1 MSYFLWQTQIQ
12 TIKYGLND
20 KETSYIDTSLI
31 YPLWYEFSN
40 VFVAQSDFGEKK
52 FTKNLLT

>member
-20 KETSYIDTSLI
+20 KETSYIDTELI
-31 YPLWYEFSN
+31 YTLWYEFSN
-40 VFVAQSDFGEKK
+40 VYVAQSDLGKK
-52 FTKNLLT
+52 KNQ